1 MHNFIYE
8 NHRCFGCW
16 SVYLETLRAYLS
28 VPCPGATFQS
38 LGNIPTDRKWSVL
51 YPWVVQ
57 LAWSPYSWYVIAVQQ
72 SFTAFKSVSDVESVI
87 LFISALCIRHTECIG
102 LRWVLWHM
110 WNCYYH
116 GVSTSLR
123 QSRQSSLWNRKQKN
137 SDLLHCSVL
146 EYDRHNVFIIY
157 TSLFLPIRHHCRQM

>member
-87 LFISALCIRHTECIG
+87 LFISALCIRHTECIPESYDICEI
-102 LRWVLWHM
+102 V
-110 WNCYYH
+110 
-116 GVSTSLR
+116 TITEF
-123 QSRQSSLWNRKQKN
+123 
-137 SDLLHCSVL
+137 LLHWGKADKVL
-146 EYDRHNVFIIY
+146 YEIESRKIATYCIARFWNMTDIMF
-157 TSLFLPIRHHCRQM
+157 S